1 MYINLIEMIKIKEIM
16 IRKGTIIMKAMSFKE
31 KWYKIVKIEK
41 KRYKNTCRTTHTQN
55 ISKQ

>member
-1 MYINLIEMIKIKEIM
+1 MIKIKEIM

-41 KRYKNTCRTTHTQN
+41 KRYKNTCRTNHTQN